1 MSEAV
6 RIRRILVALDVSP
19 DSLAAAEVAAELAV
33 LLRAELV
40 GIYVEDAEL
49 LHLSASPLAREVD
62 LLTTSLRALEAP
74 NVEQQLRVQA
84 GRARRQL
91 ERIAGR
97 AGIPWSF
104 RVARG
109 VVAAE
114 ILSAAAEVDLVSV
127 GRIGWTFRPRPHLG
141 RTARAL
147 LCERRGLTLL
157 LGRRVPIRP
166 PIVVLYD
173 GSEAAE
179 RALAAAREL
188 AGLAAGPLRVL
199 LVGGDGDRLRG
210 EVEGRL
216 GEAAPAEPVPVEIE
230 ALGAVDEAALPRV
243 LRHRTGGGVLV
254 VPLGTPPLMAE
265 QLQRLLDELRCAV
278 LAVS

>member
-1 MSEAV
+1 VSEAA
-6 RIRRILVALDVSP
+6 RTRRILVAFDVSP
-19 DSLAAAEVAAELAV
+19 GSVAAAEVAAELAA

-62 LLTTSLRALEAP
+62 LLTASLCALEAP
-74 NVEQQLRVQA
+74 SVERQLRVQA
-84 GRARRQL
+84 GRARLQL

-109 VVAAE
+109 AVAAE
-114 ILSAAAEVDLVSV
+114 LLSAAAEVDLVSV

-157 LGRRVPIRP
+157 LERRVPIRP

-173 GSEAAE
+173 GSEAAA
-179 RALAAAREL
+179 RALEAGREL
-188 AGLAAGPLRVL
+188 AVLAAGPLRVL

-210 EVEGRL
+210 EVEERL
-216 GEAAPAEPVPVEIE
+216 GGAAPAGAVPVEIE

-243 LRHRTGGGVLV
+243 LRYRVGGVLV
-254 VPLGTPPLMAE
+254 VPLGTPPLVAE
-265 QLQRLLDELRCAV
+265 ELQRLLGELHCAV